1 MRVTMS
7 PLLIPSNRLTAQL
20 FTSTTS
26 PFKCGFGFNVGC
38 KKKKKRETIDF
49 HFCTIFLTRYDL
61 CCGSILTLVK
71 FYFPL
76 FWVIW
81 LCICNEFETNTNYL
95 KQG

>member
-49 HFCTIFLTRYDL
+49 HFCTIFLTRYVL
-61 CCGSILTLVK
+61 WFNFNLGSILFSIVLGNMV
-71 FYFPL
+71 
-76 FWVIW
+76 V
-81 LCICNEFETNTNYL
+81 YL
-95 KQG
+95 